1 MTPFLFR
8 RYNGCGN
15 DFCLIQ
21 YRILRD
27 PFSFGTYM
35 KKICRISWRVWC
47 KALGEK
53 ASSLDKEA
61 DTVAIIRTFIFLTY
75 LITNIAIV
83 ANAVRHWND
92 VDYSQRTEYTRND

>member
-1 MTPFLFR
+1 
-8 RYNGCGN
+8 
-15 DFCLIQ
+15 
-21 YRILRD
+21 
-27 PFSFGTYM
+27 M

-53 ASSLDKEA
+53 ASSSDKEA